1 MSSSMAK
8 SPSHFF
14 KAIRAS
20 TIEDK
25 KLMIPQE
32 FVRKF
37 GHELSSVATLAV
49 ANGCVWRVGLTKDEG
64 SIWFQN
70 GWHAFVEYHSI
81 SAGYFVV
88 FRYRK
93 NSSFQVFILDNLTY
107 CGIQY
112 PSKNSCT
119 PSKHN
124 GYEMQGEKPRMEGM
138 EEKNEPDNMNES
150 MPDEIDIIKLL
161 EDMRICVCESMKFLS
176 VKERQAAIEA
186 AKSIKP
192 EKPSFL
198 VVLQTRNM
206 MEHVVYVPATFAQKY
221 LSGDSHVV
229 AQDSRGGSKLA
240 TKMKSSSGECFLTGW
255 LAFFEENHVREGDIL
270 ILEMIKKK
278 NKNILLKVSVV
289 YT

>member
-1 MSSSMAK
+1 
-8 SPSHFF
+8 
-14 KAIRAS
+14 
-20 TIEDK
+20 
-25 KLMIPQE
+25 MIPQE

-150 MPDEIDIIKLL
+150 MPGE
-161 EDMRICVCESMKFLS
+161 MN
-176 VKERQAAIEA
+176 
-186 AKSIKP
+186 
-192 EKPSFL
+192 
-198 VVLQTRNM
+198 VL
-206 MEHVVYVPATFAQKY
+206 
-221 LSGDSHVV
+221 
-229 AQDSRGGSKLA
+229 
-240 TKMKSSSGECFLTGW
+240 
-255 LAFFEENHVREGDIL
+255 
-270 ILEMIKKK
+270 
-278 NKNILLKVSVV
+278 
-289 YT
+289 

>member
-1 MSSSMAK
+1 
-8 SPSHFF
+8 
-14 KAIRAS
+14 
-20 TIEDK
+20 
-25 KLMIPQE
+25 
-32 FVRKF
+32 
-37 GHELSSVATLAV
+37 
-49 ANGCVWRVGLTKDEG
+49 
-64 SIWFQN
+64 
-70 GWHAFVEYHSI
+70 
-81 SAGYFVV
+81 
-88 FRYRK
+88 
-93 NSSFQVFILDNLTY
+93 
-107 CGIQY
+107 
-112 PSKNSCT
+112 
-119 PSKHN
+119 
-124 GYEMQGEKPRMEGM
+124 MEGI

-176 VKERQAAIEA
+176 VKERQSAIEA

-192 EKPSFL
+192 EKLSFL

-255 LAFFEENHVREGDIL
+255 LRFFEENHVREGDIL